1 MLFRQIVDSGSATYT
16 YLLAA
21 RRGTEALIIDPVLEK
36 VDQYLRLIDELDL
49 KLVKAIDTH
58 MHADHVSGKHR
69 NARPKRS
76 VRLDRGHVH
85 FVVAAR
91 ARVGLSA
98 KKDPQYHSK
107 HDAGHRHW
115 D

>member
-1 MLFRQIVDSGSATYT
+1 MLFRQIFDSGSATYT

-58 MHADHVSGKHR
+58 MHADHVSGK

-85 FVVAAR
+85 FVAAAR